1 MIQIMTCL
9 PACFSDQAYDKKCT
23 RCSKKIWNTP
33 QYAKIQT
40 IFIQFFIGNEQDQK
54 SEKPLILSPDKVF
67 TMRYYPDPHADLAY
81 PDVIEA
87 LERAF
92 ADHCNGKVQ
101 MPPKVYITFEHGDF
115 RTMPAYIPSL
125 NIAGVKIVNVHPE
138 NRERGLPSVMA
149 ITIILDVSTGEPSAI
164 LNATRLTDIRTGG
177 AGAIAVKYLC
187 PKDTIT
193 LGLIGSGRQA
203 MAQLQAIRT
212 VRQIE
217 EIRVWSRN
225 EENSRAF
232 IANNPDLEGRS
243 VSLEQA
249 CDCDV
254 LCTTT
259 PTRSPLVKDEWIHD
273 GMHINAIGADA
284 PGKEELDPRILKRA
298 RIFIDD
304 YEQSVHSGEINVP
317 VSKKLFDPADIA
329 GTIGD
334 VVCGYK
340 KRNTPEEITIFDST
354 GLAIQD
360 LAIAEIAMKTS
371 ESIELPF
378 H

>member
-1 MIQIMTCL
+1 MLTIKNVPGAAKRFGIL
-9 PACFSDQAYDKKCT
+9 PNMQKFKPFSFNSSSGTNNIK
-23 RCSKKIWNTP
+23 
-33 QYAKIQT
+33 
-40 IFIQFFIGNEQDQK
+40 K
-54 SEKPLILSPDKVF
+54 SEKHLILSPDKVF
-67 TMRYYPDPHADLAY
+67 TMKYYPDPHADLAY

-101 MPPKVYITFEHGDF
+101 MPPKVYVTFDHGDF

-149 ITIILDVSTGEPSAI
+149 ITIILDVSTGEPIAI

-225 EENSRAF
+225 EKNSRAF
-232 IANNPDLEGRS
+232 IAKNPDLEGRS

-284 PGKEELDPRILKRA
+284 PGKEELDPRILNRA